1 MSACYIQLIE
11 WMWPFFPVFLGF
23 FYRSAECIFGYDG
36 CWQKL
41 FFPVFSFCFYI
52 WCLHIMIGSASKLV
66 FPSAHVYIWW
76 QINLYG
82 SLSLNESRWLLVSFG
97 MTWESE
103 SMWRYLH
110 YKGTCVWTLWYR
122 LSCTVCLPLG
132 IRTLWSYSV
141 LQLAQTLSL
150 KFGFLDSFFLLLFI
164 SGSPM
169 LKVVNRAKKI
179 RWISKTD
186 ARVKN

>member
-1 MSACYIQLIE
+1 MSACYISINWVNVALFFLYSSGFFIGSQNAYLG
-11 WMWPFFPVFLGF
+11 MMNVGRSFLPFFFVFI
-23 FYRSAECIFGYDG
+23 YDACI
-36 CWQKL
+36 
-41 FFPVFSFCFYI
+41 
-52 WCLHIMIGSASKLV
+52 IMIGSASKLV